1 MELGLVTL
9 LRAAWIAVT
18 LPIVIAPIPSSKL
31 SSFHQLVSKF
41 AKRGK
46 TMQPCSCKF
55 TVPHRFFS
63 HVYMVAVVWTTI
75 LLLTTWLY
83 AYRMAPLTS
92 ESFHILHLASHL
104 TGGSH
109 ILSFH
114 KSHLTALE
122 HRYSIWR
129 IVLLLLLM
137 EAQVLRRL
145 FETFNVSNYSPSAR
159 MHIFGY
165 LTGLFYYI
173 AAPLSLCC
181 TLAPK
186 VFNFTLSL
194 VAEFIVKGKNQ
205 MPAIE
210 IDWCGSVNPLMK
222 LGWSQWIGSAIFL
235 WGWIH
240 QCHCHASLGSVQAHA
255 EQVDDY
261 VIPTGDRFEIVSSP
275 HYLAEIV
282 IYAGMVVASGG
293 GDLTV
298 WLLFVFVVA
307 NLGFAAAETH
317 KWYLCKFENYPR
329 NRFAIIPF
337 LY

>member
-9 LRAAWIAVT
+9 LRAAWVAVI
-18 LPIVIAPIPSSKL
+18 LPIVIASIPSAKL
-31 SSFHQLVSKF
+31 SWFHQLLSGY

-46 TMQPCSCKF
+46 TMQPSSYKF
-55 TVPHRFFS
+55 TVPQRFFS
-63 HVYMVAVVWTTI
+63 HFYMMAVAWTTL

-83 AYRMAPLTS
+83 ACKEAPMTS
-92 ESFHILHLASHL
+92 ESFHFSHLASYL

-109 ILSFH
+109 VFSFH
-114 KSHLTALE
+114 KSHLTPVE
-122 HRYSIWR
+122 YRYRVWR
-129 IVLLLLLM
+129 SVLLLLLM

-145 FETFNVSNYSPSAR
+145 FETFYVFNYSPSAR

-165 LTGLFYYI
+165 LTGFFFYI

-181 TLAPK
+181 TYAPE
-186 VFNFTLSL
+186 VFKFTLNL
-194 VAEFIVKGKNQ
+194 VSEFIVRGKNQ

-210 IDWCGSVNPLMK
+210 IDWLEAINPLLK
-222 LGWSQWIGSAIFL
+222 LGWGQWIGCAIFL

-240 QCHCHASLGSVQAHA
+240 QRRCHAILASLRAHS

-261 VIPTGDRFEIVSSP
+261 VIPTGDWFELVSSP

-282 IYAGMVVASGG
+282 LYAGLVIASG

-298 WLLFVFVVA
+298 WLLFLFVVA

-317 KWYLCKFENYPR
+317 RWYLRKFENYPT

-337 LY
+337 VY